1 MPLNDDEISKLPQQQ
16 ELIQPL
22 VDSEITV
29 PSQADASRPD
39 DPPPASGSDYVST
52 AERAVRA
59 HFAKRQLFVGAD
71 EDIRIAETAASSAEE
86 IGDVGITSAPTSAQV
101 IDDLVLAGSAE
112 KPSILKAALRKV
124 LHVDGKIRQKQLISG
139 ITCPLVAEAERD
151 HALAE
156 IQRFAAATFE
166 GEPEVPIAVILHFI
180 YQVKRKL
187 AKLQVSDHLMPVFVS
202 AQQGVGKTRTVK
214 RLLAPLA
221 ELAKSVLF
229 SDIADARSIHVFRHP
244 VLILDDMEKLKPSE
258 IPIVKNRVTGEEV
271 IARGMH
277 SNRETGIRQ
286 RATFIGTA
294 NESVM
299 ALVPDQTGHRRF
311 FELTFRNANP
321 ATGGDASI
329 WQVINDTDFLAIWRY
344 VDPFLPS
351 PLETVRSRVFG
362 IEGPPRPKSKVH
374 AWALKLDIDGE
385 AVGRLLEEKAGAP
398 SLKLYD
404 LYCEQTLDAWMS
416 IKEFGILMREATKD
430 PNVQFG
436 WAKRHASGMYFPLRR
451 T

>member
-1 MPLNDDEISKLPQQQ
+1 MPSNTDDTVPFPLQQ
-16 ELIQPL
+16 ELNQLP
-22 VDSEITV
+22 VDSEIAVV
-29 PSQADASRPD
+29 PQPHT
-39 DPPPASGSDYVST
+39 PQSDSAEYVST
-52 AERAVRA
+52 AVQEVRT
-59 HFAKRQLFVGAD
+59 HFVKHGLFVGAD
-71 EDIRIAETAASSAEE
+71 EDIRITETAASSAAE
-86 IGDVGITSAPTSAQV
+86 IADVGVTNAPTSAQV
-101 IDDLVLAGSAE
+101 IDDLILAGSLNKVA
-112 KPSILKAALRKV
+112 LLQAALRKV
-124 LHVDGKIRQKQLISG
+124 RHEDGKSRQKHLIAG
-139 ITCPLVAEAERD
+139 VTRPLHTAAERD
-151 HALAE
+151 QALAG
-156 IQRFAAATFE
+156 IQRFAAVTFE
-166 GEPEVPIAVILHFI
+166 GEPEVSVAVLLHFI

-187 AKLQVSDHLMPVFVS
+187 AKLPVSDHLMPVLVS

-221 ELAKSVLF
+221 ELTKSVLF
-229 SDIADARSIHVFRHP
+229 SDIADPRSIHVFRHP

-258 IPIVKNRVTGEEV
+258 IPVVKNRVTGEEV
-271 IARGMH
+271 IGRGMH
-277 SNRETGIRQ
+277 SNREIGTRQ

-321 ATGGDASI
+321 ATGGDPSI
-329 WQVINDTDFLAIWRY
+329 WQVINDTDFTAIWRY
-344 VDPFLPS
+344 VDPFAAS
-351 PLETVRSRVFG
+351 PLEPVRSKVFG
-362 IEGPPRPKSKVH
+362 VEGPPRPKSKVH
-374 AWALKLDIDGE
+374 AWALKLDVDDE
-385 AVGRLLEEKAGAP
+385 ALGRLVEKNAGVA

-404 LYCEQTLDAWMS
+404 LYCEQTQDAWMS